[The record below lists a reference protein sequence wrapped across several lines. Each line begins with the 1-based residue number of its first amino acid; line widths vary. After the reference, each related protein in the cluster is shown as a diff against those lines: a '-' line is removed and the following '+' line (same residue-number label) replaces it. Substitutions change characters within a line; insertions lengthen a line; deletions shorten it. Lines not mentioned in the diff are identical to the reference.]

1 MEILKN
7 TENSVLWLL
16 INEDLAKKN
25 IEKEAEKLGVSKNRI
40 FYAERLQSKQHLKR
54 FKYIDLFLDTF
65 PYNAHTTAKEAI
77 KMGVPII
84 TMIGNSF
91 ASRVASSILTS
102 VGLKKLI
109 TKNIEE
115 YTKLAIEMRKNKNKL
130 KNIKIYLNK
139 NEIVK
144 KIHDYKK
151 FTKDLEKTYTK
162 MVYSLN

>member
-1 MEILKN
+1 M
-7 TENSVLWLL
+7 
-16 INEDLAKKN
+16 
-25 IEKEAEKLGVSKNRI
+25 
-40 FYAERLQSKQHLKR
+40 
-54 FKYIDLFLDTF
+54 DTF

-102 VGLKKLI
+102 VGLKQLI
-109 TKNIEE
+109 TRNIEE
-115 YTKLAIEMRKNKNKL
+115 YTKLAIEMRKDKNKL
-130 KNIKIYLNK
+130 KNIKNYLKK
-139 NEIVK
+139 NEMVK
-144 KIHDYKK
+144 KIHDYEK